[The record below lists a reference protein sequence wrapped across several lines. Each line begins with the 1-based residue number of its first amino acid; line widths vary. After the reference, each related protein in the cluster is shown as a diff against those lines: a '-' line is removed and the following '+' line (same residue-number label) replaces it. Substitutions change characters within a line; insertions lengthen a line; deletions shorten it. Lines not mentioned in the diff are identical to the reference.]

1 MTTLLPLFRRAL
13 QIAII
18 VIAGLMI
25 VSSLGVNIGPML
37 AGAGI
42 LGLAIGFGAQTLVK
56 DLISGLFFLL
66 DDAFRV
72 DEYIEVGSVGG
83 NVERINT
90 RSLSLRTPAGA
101 VHTVPFGEIDMV
113 ANYSRDWAIVKM
125 EFKVTY
131 DTDLAKVKKHLPAD
145 RRGALEGSRNSARAS
160 SSPSSSRA

>member
-1 MTTLLPLFRRAL
+1 
-13 QIAII
+13 
-18 VIAGLMI
+18 
-25 VSSLGVNIGPML
+25 ML

-72 DEYIEVGSVGG
+72 NEYIEVAGVGG

-101 VHTVPFGEIDMV
+101 VHTVPFGGIDMV

-125 EFKVTY
+125 EFKVIY
-131 DTDLAKVKKHLPAD
+131 DTDLGKVKTHLQAD
-145 RRGALEGSRNSARAS
+145 RRGALEGSRSSPGLHPALQVPGREGHGGDGHHSCAAS
-160 SSPSSSRA
+160 S